1 VTTITLALHAMA
13 TRFEMV
19 LHGENPVA
27 LRAAG
32 EESLA
37 EIERLEA
44 QLSLYRGPS
53 EIAHLNARA
62 AQGPVRVTPGL
73 FALLEQARQLHRE
86 SGGAFDITIAPLVRC
101 WGFMG
106 GGGQLPDAAALAE
119 ARARVGMGLVE
130 LDAERLT
137 VRFACP
143 GVMLDLGAIGK
154 GYAIERA
161 TDILREAGV
170 TSALVHGG
178 TSTVFGL
185 GHPPEAE
192 CWKVAVES
200 PRHGMERARGGV
212 PAENLPPEG
221 GVPMR
226 HGMAGARAGV
236 PAAIQG
242 KRTPGETLAT
252 VALRD
257 QAMSV
262 SAVWGRSFEVEGKTF
277 GHVLDPRTG
286 CPVSG
291 AVLAAVV
298 LPSATETDAL
308 STALLV
314 LGMEGRRKLAGLRPG
329 MKTVLV
335 AEAEEGFRVETNGIA
350 TERSKAR

>member
-1 VTTITLALHAMA
+1 MTTIKLALHAMA

-19 LHGENPVA
+19 LHGENSVA

-32 EESLA
+32 EEALA

-44 QLSLYRGPS
+44 QLSLYRGTS

-62 AQGPVRVTPGL
+62 AQGPVPVTPSL
-73 FALLEQARQLHRE
+73 FALLERARQLHRE

-106 GGGQLPDAAALAE
+106 GEGQLPDAAALAE

-130 LDAERLT
+130 LDPERLT

-161 TDILREAGV
+161 VDILREAGV

-192 CWKVAVES
+192 CWRVAVES
-200 PRHGMERARGGV
+200 PRQGMER
-212 PAENLPPEG
+212 
-221 GVPMR
+221 
-226 HGMAGARAGV
+226 ARAGV

-242 KRTPGETLAT
+242 QRTPGETLAT
-252 VALRD
+252 LPLRD

-262 SAVWGRSFEVEGKTF
+262 SAVWGRSFEAEGKTF
-277 GHVLDPRTG
+277 GHVLDPRAG

-314 LGMEGRRKLAGLRPG
+314 LGTEGRPKLAALRPG
-329 MKTVLV
+329 MQTVLV
-335 AEAEEGFRVETNGIA
+335 AAAQDGFRVESNGIE

>member
-1 VTTITLALHAMA
+1 MTTLTLALHAMA

-32 EESLA
+32 EEALA
-37 EIERLEA
+37 EIQRLEA
-44 QLSLYRGPS
+44 QLSLYRDTS

-62 AQGPVRVTPGL
+62 AQGPVQVTPSL
-73 FALLEQARQLHRE
+73 FALLQQARQLHRE

-106 GGGQLPDAAALAE
+106 GGGQLPGAAALAD
-119 ARARVGMGLVE
+119 ARARVGMGLVV
-130 LDAERLT
+130 LDPERLT
-137 VRFACP
+137 VRFSCP

-161 TDILREAGV
+161 VDLLREAGV
-170 TSALVHGG
+170 ASALVHGG

-192 CWKVAVES
+192 CWRVAVES
-200 PRHGMERARGGV
+200 PR
-212 PAENLPPEG
+212 L
-221 GVPMR
+221 
-226 HGMAGARAGV
+226 GMAGARAGS
-236 PAAIQG
+236 PAATQG
-242 KRTPGETLAT
+242 KRAPGQTLAT
-252 VALRD
+252 VPLRD

-262 SAVWGRSFEVEGKTF
+262 SAVWGRSFQAEGKTF

-286 CPVSG
+286 YPVSG

-314 LGMEGRRKLAGLRPG
+314 LGMEGRPKLAGVRPG
-329 MKTVLV
+329 MKTLL
-335 AEAEEGFRVETNGIA
+335 AAAAAPGEFRVETNGIA
-350 TERSKAR
+350 TESANAR